1 MVDTV
6 PSASRRRA
14 KPQLSCNL
22 CRRRKLKCD
31 REYPCGTCSKR
42 GLDKSCTY
50 PPNAMQPS
58 SPGQPSPSV
67 QARIQQLENLVLRL
81 TQTSKDS
88 TDMLSLAP
96 SAANSPMHMTEINT
110 DGVPS
115 QSDYGSMKVNDSGTA
130 SYVSADHWVAV
141 LDGISE
147 LKVYFETEGSQQ
159 PTRRVSDPPHSGAT
173 GPLLLFGCPQ
183 YATKEDILASMPER
197 SEVDRLVSCYFN
209 SFDMSPAVLHKVEF
223 LKEYEGFWRCPSET
237 SIIWLGLLFTIMCLA
252 AQFQRFKFDSGLQ
265 PMGCIK
271 RDPQM
276 MVEDFRANIV
286 QCLILGKY
294 HKGGPYVVETLILY
308 FTCEHFLSKDAEIG
322 IWLLLGIIVQLAMH
336 MGFHRNPKHFQ
347 DQGMSPFTG
356 EMRRRVWATIME
368 LDLGISAQMGLPRL
382 IKPWQVDTEEPHNY
396 LDTDFDRHTTE
407 LPRSRPD
414 TENTPM
420 LYRLSKSRMM
430 STLGLILDI
439 GSDTRQHTF
448 TYSDVLKMDSK
459 LNETHNSIPECLKW
473 RSMAHCITD
482 SPQIIMQ
489 KLFLDVLFHKGK
501 IVLHRK
507 FLSRPEE
514 LYDCSHRACLDAALQ
529 ILEYQHI
536 LDEETQPFC
545 QLYQERWRVS
555 SLVNHDFLLA
565 ASVLCSYLQQN
576 SAPQGE
582 ANTEST
588 ERIYGVLKRSYD
600 IWMRSSS
607 SREARKATRALAVV
621 LRNRHAIHSP
631 SVNDDTMSEASPFV
645 YPPSEAFMHT
655 SDFEA
660 DSSFSFPF
668 FGSQTAGNLTSS
680 MFMSPDQLVIYSM
693 TNAPPQ

>member
-1 MVDTV
+1 MVDS
-6 PSASRRRA
+6 PSSTSRRRA

-42 GLDKSCTY
+42 GLDKSCIY

-58 SPGQPSPSV
+58 SPGRPSASV
-67 QARIQQLENLVLRL
+67 QARIQQLENLVISLR
-81 TQTSKDS
+81 QTSKGS
-88 TDMLSLAP
+88 TDIP
-96 SAANSPMHMTEINT
+96 SITPSQDMTEIDT
-110 DGVPS
+110 DGVS
-115 QSDYGSMKVNDSGTA
+115 TQSDYGSMKVNDSGTA
-130 SYVSADHWVAV
+130 SYVNADHWLSV

-147 LKVYFETEGSQQ
+147 LKDYFETEESQQ
-159 PTRRVSDPPHSGAT
+159 VFDPPYSGTT

-197 SEVDRLVSCYFN
+197 FEVDRLVSCYFN
-209 SFDMSPAVLHKVEF
+209 SFDMSPAVLHRVEF
-223 LKEYEGFWRCPSET
+223 LKEYEAFWKCPAET

-252 AQFQRFKFDSGLQ
+252 AQFQRSKFDSGLQ
-265 PMGCIK
+265 PMVSTK
-271 RDPQM
+271 RDPQT
-276 MVEDFRANIV
+276 MVEVFRAKIV

-294 HKGGPYVVETLILY
+294 HKGGPYVLETLMLY
-308 FTCEHFLSKDAEIG
+308 FTCEHFLCNDAEIG

-336 MGFHRNPKHFQ
+336 MGFHRNPEHFQ
-347 DQGMSPFTG
+347 NQEMSPFTG
-356 EMRRRVWATIME
+356 EMRRRVWATIMD

-382 IKPWQVDTEEPHNY
+382 IKPWQADTEEPHNY
-396 LDTDFDRHTTE
+396 LDTDFDRHTTK

-414 TENTPM
+414 TETTPM
-420 LYRLSKSRMM
+420 LYRLAKSRMM
-430 STLGLILDI
+430 STLGLILDL

-448 TYSDVLKMDSK
+448 TYSDVVKMDSK
-459 LNETHNSIPECLKW
+459 LHETHDSIPECLKW

-482 SPQIIMQ
+482 SSQIIMQ
-489 KLFLDVLFHKGK
+489 KLFLDVLFHKAK

-507 FLSRPEE
+507 FLIRPQDQYE
-514 LYDCSHRACLDAALQ
+514 YSHKECLDAALQ

-565 ASVLCSYLQQN
+565 ASVICSYLQQN
-576 SAPQGE
+576 SARRGE
-582 ANTEST
+582 ANTGLT
-588 ERIYGVLKRSYD
+588 ERIYAVLKRSYD

-621 LRNRHAIHSP
+621 LRNRHAIP
-631 SVNDDTMSEASPFV
+631 PLANDETMSEASPSV
-645 YPPSEAFMHT
+645 YPPGEAFMH
-655 SDFEA
+655 
-660 DSSFSFPF
+660 SSGMRS
-668 FGSQTAGNLTSS
+668 
-680 MFMSPDQLVIYSM
+680 Y
-693 TNAPPQ
+693 PPRDC

>member
-1 MVDTV
+1 MADTV

-50 PPNAMQPS
+50 PPNAMQPL
-58 SPGQPSPSV
+58 SPGQPSASV

-81 TQTSKDS
+81 TQGSKDS
-88 TDMLSLAP
+88 TERLSLAP
-96 SAANSPMHMTEINT
+96 SEGNSPMHMTEIDT
-110 DGVPS
+110 DGVLS
-115 QSDYGSMKVNDSGTA
+115 QSDYGSMKVDDSGTA
-130 SYVSADHWVAV
+130 SYVNADHWVAV

-147 LKVYFETEGSQQ
+147 LKDYFETEGSQQ
-159 PTRRVSDPPHSGAT
+159 HTRRVSDPPRSGIT

-209 SFDMSPAVLHKVEF
+209 SFDMSPAVLHRVEF
-223 LKEYEGFWRCPSET
+223 LKEYEGFWRRPSET
-237 SIIWLGLLFTIMCLA
+237 SIIWIGLLFTVMCLA
-252 AQFQRFKFDSGLQ
+252 AQFQQFKFDSGLQ
-265 PMGCIK
+265 PMGSIK
-271 RDPQM
+271 RDPHM
-276 MVEDFRANIV
+276 MVEVFRANIV

-294 HKGGPYVVETLILY
+294 HMGGPYVVETLILY
-308 FTCEHFLSKDAEIG
+308 FTCEHFLCKDAEIG

-368 LDLGISAQMGLPRL
+368 LDLGVSAQMGLPRL
-382 IKPWQVDTEEPHNY
+382 IKPWQADTEEPHNY
-396 LDTDFDRHTTE
+396 LDN
-407 LPRSRPD
+407 L
-414 TENTPM
+414 
-420 LYRLSKSRMM
+420 
-430 STLGLILDI
+430 

-459 LNETHNSIPECLKW
+459 LNETHKSIPECLKW

-489 KLFLDVLFHKGK
+489 KLFLDVLFHKAK

-507 FLSRPEE
+507 FLSRPQDQ
-514 LYDCSHRACLDAALQ
+514 YDYSHRACLDAALQ
-529 ILEYQHI
+529 VLEYQHI

-555 SLVNHDFLLA
+555 SLVNHDFLIA
-565 ASVLCSYLQQN
+565 ASVLCSYLQRN
-576 SAPQGE
+576 SALHGE
-582 ANTEST
+582 ANIEST
-588 ERIYGVLKRSYD
+588 ERIYGVLKRSYN

-631 SVNDDTMSEASPFV
+631 YEL
-645 YPPSEAFMHT
+645 YPPRGIAYCQEH
-655 SDFEA
+655 
-660 DSSFSFPF
+660 P
-668 FGSQTAGNLTSS
+668 L
-680 MFMSPDQLVIYSM
+680 DQRRPNYGDDR
-693 TNAPPQ
+693 N